1 MLLSDE
7 LGLPIFSKGK
17 SELPGRTPTCPP
29 DSAWLEVAAGL
40 ASADESWRQIQH
52 ASSCKRCGQLLRMAT
67 EDLAVEL
74 TPEEEEKVAAL
85 ASASP
90 KWQRDLAAKIASGL
104 PSKSQ
109 VKKPETAR
117 RNLLLWSRWSFAA

>member
-74 TPEEEEKVAAL
+74 TPEEEENVAAL

-90 KWQRDLAAKIASGL
+90 KWPRDLAA
-104 PSKSQ
+104 
-109 VKKPETAR
+109 ETAR
-117 RNLLLWSRWSFAA
+117 CSPRQSPVRKPRTARADPLS